1 MKQFFCKVMFF
12 ITAAGMFGQT
22 VGSTNMNS
30 LQNYLYQQDNS
41 TVESSAADSSDTLD
55 LSGKI
60 ISPQTAMANPDYKVT
75 AGDIYS
81 LNYAAGTTAV
91 SYKIIVDSTYK
102 IRVSNLAVLD
112 VSDMTF
118 VTLKKQVE
126 DIVTK
131 NYPLSGVQ
139 FVLTVPAVFNVV
151 VLGEV
156 KETTEVAAWSL
167 TRLSEILE
175 PLLTKYSSIRNVT
188 ITSNTG
194 KQQTYDLFQAVR
206 FGTMVQ
212 DPYLRPGDVV
222 TVNRADRKVSILGA
236 VERPGIYELLE
247 NENLQELINYYG
259 NGLEIQADSSRIELT
274 RITEIQNNSGEKIYL
289 SEKDINNNYQLQ
301 AFDTVYI
308 PSFAVLKP
316 VVFVEGAVST
326 DAGTVLEA
334 STRLSI
340 QFNYGEN
347 YSFFIKN
354 NENWFTSTSDIEN
367 AYVLRGSEII
377 PLDISRILYD
387 SSYYSEIKIEPND
400 ILRIP
405 FKQYFVSVTGSV
417 FAPGRYPYIPDR
429 TYDYYIGLAGGIIRS
444 QNSGNAVTILD
455 MDGKELSKNDII
467 TPECIINAK
476 TNSFTYYFNQYAP
489 VVTTF
494 LSLIVTSLTI
504 WNAVK

>member
-1 MKQFFCKVMFF
+1 MFF
-12 ITAAGMFGQT
+12 ITAAGLFGQT
-22 VGSTNMNS
+22 VSSTNLNNLNYWGQQSASTSESGTLEIGSTNNS
-30 LQNYLYQQDNS
+30 E
-41 TVESSAADSSDTLD
+41 TME
-55 LSGKI
+55 LSGGN
-60 ISPQTAMANPDYKVT
+60 ISPQVAMANPEYKVT

-81 LNYAAGTTAV
+81 LNYIAGTVAV

-112 VSDMTF
+112 VSNMTF

-156 KETTEVAAWSL
+156 KETAEVAAWSL
-167 TRLSEILE
+167 TRLSEIIE
-175 PLLTKYSSIRNVT
+175 PLLTTYSSIRNVT

-194 KQQTYDLFQAVR
+194 KQQSYDLFQAVR
-206 FGTMVQ
+206 FGILEQ
-212 DPYLRPGDVV
+212 NPYLQPGDVV
-222 TVNRADRKVSILGA
+222 TVNRADRKVSISGA
-236 VERPGIYELLE
+236 VERPGSYELLE

-259 NGLEIQADSSRIELT
+259 NGLEIQADISRIELT
-274 RITEIQNNSGEKIYL
+274 RITEIQNSSGEKIYL
-289 SEKDINNNYQLQ
+289 SEKDIDDNYQLQ

-308 PSFAVLKP
+308 PSFTVLKP
-316 VVFVEGAVST
+316 VVFVEGAVSSN
-326 DAGTVLEA
+326 AGTVLEA

-354 NENWFTSTSDIEN
+354 HKNWFTSTSDIEN
-367 AYVLRGSEII
+367 AYILRGSEVI

-387 SSYYSEIKIEPND
+387 SNFYSEIKIEPND

-455 MDGKELSKNDII
+455 IDGKELSKDDII

-494 LSLIVTSLTI
+494 LSLILTSLTI